1 MRWIVR
7 TAVAVVVALALVV
20 LLVLDTLVRDLWH
33 KYNVND
39 FVYSSVAEALR
50 YNLDTY
56 NPTGENNGDK
66 IVIMAKLE
74 AEDTEWV
81 AEKLPE
87 SVPPPTP
94 LPAQRVRPAT
104 NKIPRSL
111 NIAGN
116 TQSTPSTQPPR
127 PSSAPL

>member
-7 TAVAVVVALALVV
+7 TAVAVAVALALVM
-20 LLVLDTLVRDLWH
+20 LFFFDTLVRDSWH

-39 FVYSSVAEALR
+39 FVYSSVAKALHIE
-50 YNLDTY
+50 LDTY
-56 NPTGENNGDK
+56 NPTGENTGDK

-87 SVPPPTP
+87 YVSFFPLSPAIRSTTNPP
-94 LPAQRVRPAT
+94 
-104 NKIPRSL
+104 SY
-111 NIAGN
+111 
-116 TQSTPSTQPPR
+116 
-127 PSSAPL
+127 

>member
-7 TAVAVVVALALVV
+7 TALAVVVALAL
-20 LLVLDTLVRDLWH
+20 LMLFVLDTIIKDSWH

-39 FVYSSVAEALR
+39 FVYSSVAEALH
-50 YNLDTY
+50 YNLDIY
-56 NPTGENNGDK
+56 SPTEENSGDK

-87 SVPPPTP
+87 
-94 LPAQRVRPAT
+94 
-104 NKIPRSL
+104 
-111 NIAGN
+111 
-116 TQSTPSTQPPR
+116 
-127 PSSAPL
+127 

>member
-7 TAVAVVVALALVV
+7 TAVAVVVALALIA
-20 LLVLDTLVRDLWH
+20 LFVLDTLVRDSWH

-39 FVYSSVAEALR
+39 FVYSSVAEALH

-56 NPTGENNGDK
+56 NPTGENTGDK

-87 SVPPPTP
+87 YVPYP
-94 LPAQRVRPAT
+94 
-104 NKIPRSL
+104 SL
-111 NIAGN
+111 FSPISPNPH
-116 TQSTPSTQPPR
+116 SY
-127 PSSAPL
+127 

>member
-1 MRWIVR
+1 MR

-39 FVYSSVAEALR
+39 FVYSSVAEALD

-56 NPTGENNGDK
+56 NPTGENTGDK

-87 SVPPPTP
+87 WVPPPFARS
-94 LPAQRVRPAT
+94 AQLLTKNPV
-104 NKIPRSL
+104 
-111 NIAGN
+111 
-116 TQSTPSTQPPR
+116 PST
-127 PSSAPL
+127 

>member
-7 TAVAVVVALALVV
+7 TAVAVVVALALV
-20 LLVLDTLVRDLWH
+20 LLFVLDTLVRDLWH

-50 YNLDTY
+50 YDLDTY
-56 NPTGENNGDK
+56 NPTGENTGDK

-87 SVPPPTP
+87 
-94 LPAQRVRPAT
+94 
-104 NKIPRSL
+104 
-111 NIAGN
+111 
-116 TQSTPSTQPPR
+116 
-127 PSSAPL
+127 

>member
-7 TAVAVVVALALVV
+7 TAVAVVVALALV
-20 LLVLDTLVRDLWH
+20 LLFVLDTLVRDSWH

-50 YNLDTY
+50 YNLDSY
-56 NPTGENNGDK
+56 NPAGENTGDK

-87 SVPPPTP
+87 WVPPPSARS
-94 LPAQRVRPAT
+94 AQLLTKNPVP
-104 NKIPRSL
+104 
-111 NIAGN
+111 
-116 TQSTPSTQPPR
+116 
-127 PSSAPL
+127 

>member
-7 TAVAVVVALALVV
+7 IAVAVAVALALLMLFVF
-20 LLVLDTLVRDLWH
+20 DTLVRDSWH

-39 FVYSSVAEALR
+39 FVYSSVAEALH
-50 YNLDTY
+50 YDLDTY
-56 NPTGENNGDK
+56 NPMGENTGDK

-87 SVPPPTP
+87 YVITFFLSPLSLSLVIRSTTTPPTSHQ
-94 LPAQRVRPAT
+94 LLT
-104 NKIPRSL
+104 TK
-111 NIAGN
+111 
-116 TQSTPSTQPPR
+116 
-127 PSSAPL
+127 